1 MPLSG
6 CRFSIEPYRVFTRST
21 DCTREDSDSLKCFPL
36 IVIVK
41 IEEQKSRAGSRP
53 VADFSEWS
61 DVSRAIYSPVPD
73 LDRSFQSTPK
83 TLYMT
88 LEGVLRLACIISL
101 NESLNEN

>member
-1 MPLSG
+1 MKCFLTN
-6 CRFSIEPYRVFTRST
+6 RHST
-21 DCTREDSDSLKCFPL
+21 DRRREAERPDP
-36 IVIVK
+36 
-41 IEEQKSRAGSRP
+41 RP

-61 DVSRAIYSPVPD
+61 DVSRAIYSLVPD
-73 LDRSFQSTPK
+73 LDRSFQSTRK